1 MNIHNNSM
9 QIKRYT
15 LSLLMA
21 LVMQDASCISVQSVV
36 SGAQKALGKIS
47 KGALQKVIVPV
58 ASAAAV
64 AGTVALTDHLINKI
78 EGKKSEM
85 NPQDHAQK
93 GPEDTKEDPKKEDP
107 KKEDQQNIEEQFA
120 EIIKKIPNEAMK
132 QALGIV
138 SSMMSKNAQKIAE
151 NEEKIAE
158 NEGKIAENVQKI
170 ADNSQAL
177 NGASANAHRVDSH
190 DNQTPENS
198 TQKSDGQTAIINHP
212 GHNIIPAIN
221 K

>member
-47 KGALQKVIVPV
+47 KGAFQKVIVPV
-58 ASAAAV
+58 ASAAAA
-64 AGTVALTDHLINKI
+64 AGTVALTDHIVSKI
-78 EGKKSEM
+78 GSKNPQM
-85 NPQDHAQK
+85 NPQDPVQK
-93 GPEDTKEDPKKEDP
+93 GSEDTKEDP
-107 KKEDQQNIEEQFA
+107 KKEDQQNIGEQFA

-132 QALGIV
+132 QAFGIV
-138 SSMMSKNAQKIAE
+138 SIMIRENAE
-151 NEEKIAE
+151 
-158 NEGKIAENVQKI
+158 KIAENVQKI

-177 NGASANAHRVDSH
+177 NGASANAHRVDSD

-212 GHNIIPAIN
+212 SDINTSNKQINSIPN
-221 K
+221 